1 MCREEGEAEAWV
13 ILQLEET
20 SVITDID
27 IGNQG
32 AAFIEVQV
40 RPRLLEDAL
49 TTGNVRALDPRSFIG
64 FCV

>member
-13 ILQLEET
+13 TLQLEET

-40 RPRLLEDAL
+40 SVLGLLKVL
-49 TTGNVRALDPRSFIG
+49 RKFGSWS
-64 FCV
+64 